1 MARIAYRRTEG
12 KRAAIYARVSDK
24 SQDTEDKTSISEQIS
39 DMEAHCER
47 RGLTIV
53 ARYREVGRGWSK
65 KRPEF
70 QQMLADARQ
79 GRFDTIV
86 CWKSDRLSRGMY
98 PAAALMEVI
107 EAHRINL
114 EAVMDA
120 IDMKT
125 FGLMAA
131 VGKIELDNFRE
142 RASMGKR
149 GSAKQG
155 RIPIGNVPYG
165 YRVGEDGRPEVVE
178 AEAEVVR
185 RVYRMYVR
193 DGKGAPA
200 ITKQL
205 NADGV
210 PVSREGKR
218 WWDGQVWRILS
229 NETYKG
235 TWWYGRARYVSTEE
249 GMQVYDQPEDE
260 WIGVPFPPLVD
271 EETWE
276 RARVLRRK
284 RWTKAGRNTK
294 VFYLLQHM
302 MRCSECGFLM
312 GGSANTKKEVKR
324 NGKLYK
330 YELNP
335 PRRYYRCYGYQQMR
349 LQCRPKPMIRA
360 ERLES
365 LVWAEVRN
373 ALENPG
379 LIVAGIESL
388 DAQEDGGG
396 LAEEIAQAE
405 RDLQSVQME
414 EDRAIRLYVSGKIT
428 EGQLDRQRRFI
439 TERLETLRVR
449 LDEYRAQQA
458 ALDEKRILMENI
470 VEWAEKMGGSLDDLS
485 DEDRREVL
493 ELLLDGVTIDR
504 ENNLQIT
511 LAVPMDEFVS
521 ISPPESTSY
530 GTTPHPAGLRQGILP
545 PRGPVGKGVV
555 DRISRSHGP
564 AVFTARRSDRALACG
579 IGGAGGSPAGPAG
592 DGEQPHGPRRA
603 DQGPGPVYP
612 VVGPGRPHQG
622 RAEGPGG
629 VHGGPGD
636 GAAEGGLQA
645 HGGADEDRRGP
656 PGAPAAAGDAE
667 DHPH

>member
-1 MARIAYRRTEG
+1 MAMRTDRKTES

-39 DMEAHCER
+39 DMESHCQR
-47 RGLTIV
+47 RGLDIV
-53 ARYREVGRGWSK
+53 ARYQEVGRGWSK

-70 QQMLADARQ
+70 QRMLADARQ

-131 VGKIELDNFRE
+131 IGKIELDNFRE
-142 RASMGKR
+142 RSSMGKR

-155 RIPIGNVPYG
+155 RIPISNVPYG
-165 YRVGEDGRPEVVE
+165 YCIGEDGRPEVVE

-200 ITKQL
+200 ITRQL

-210 PVSREGKR
+210 PLAKEGKR
-218 WWDGQVWRILS
+218 WYDGTIHRILS

-235 TWWYGRARYVSTEE
+235 TWWYGKARYVSTEE
-249 GMQVYDQPEDE
+249 GVQVYDQPEDE
-260 WIGVPFPPLVD
+260 WIAVPFPPLVD

-276 RARVLRRK
+276 KARVLRRK

-365 LVWAEVRN
+365 LVWGEVKN

-379 LIVAGIESL
+379 LIVAGIEAL

-396 LAEEIAQAE
+396 LAEEIAGAE
-405 RDLQSVQME
+405 RDLQGVQME

-449 LDEYRAQQA
+449 LDEYRSQQT
-458 ALDEKRILMENI
+458 ALAEKRILMENI

-485 DEDRREVL
+485 DEGRRSVL
-493 ELLLDGVTIDR
+493 ELLLDGVTIDG

-521 ISPPESTSY
+521 IEPPVSGSRCRT
-530 GTTPHPAGLRQGILP
+530 R
-545 PRGPVGKGVV
+545 PR
-555 DRISRSHGP
+555 SR
-564 AVFTARRSDRALACG
+564 
-579 IGGAGGSPAGPAG
+579 
-592 DGEQPHGPRRA
+592 
-603 DQGPGPVYP
+603 
-612 VVGPGRPHQG
+612 
-622 RAEGPGG
+622 
-629 VHGGPGD
+629 
-636 GAAEGGLQA
+636 
-645 HGGADEDRRGP
+645 
-656 PGAPAAAGDAE
+656 
-667 DHPH
+667 

>member
-1 MARIAYRRTEG
+1 MARSAYRKTEG

-47 RGLTIV
+47 RGLAIV
-53 ARYREVGRGWSK
+53 ARYQEVGRGWSK

-70 QQMLADARQ
+70 QRMLADARQ

-107 EAHRINL
+107 EAHRIDL

-142 RASMGKR
+142 RSSMGKR

-165 YRVGEDGRPEVVE
+165 YRVGEDGRAEIVESE
-178 AEAEVVR
+178 AEIVR

-200 ITKQL
+200 ITRQL

-210 PVSREGKR
+210 PVAREGKR

-249 GMQVYDQPEDE
+249 GVQVYDQAEDE

-276 RARVLRRK
+276 KARVLRRK

-365 LVWAEVRN
+365 LVWGEVRN

-379 LIVAGIESL
+379 LIVAGIEAM

-405 RDLQSVQME
+405 RDLQNVQVE
-414 EDRAIRLYVSGKIT
+414 EDRVIRLYVSGKIT
-428 EGQLDRQRRFI
+428 EGQMDRQRRFI
-439 TERLETLRVR
+439 TERLETLREK
-449 LDEYRAQQA
+449 LDEYRAQET
-458 ALDEKRILMENI
+458 ALAEKRILMENI
-470 VEWAEKMGGSLDDLS
+470 VEWAERMGGSLDDLT
-485 DEDRREVL
+485 DQGRREVL

-521 ISPPESTSY
+521 IEPPVSDSQS
-530 GTTPHPAGLRQGILP
+530 RIR
-545 PRGPVGKGVV
+545 PR
-555 DRISRSHGP
+555 SR
-564 AVFTARRSDRALACG
+564 
-579 IGGAGGSPAGPAG
+579 
-592 DGEQPHGPRRA
+592 
-603 DQGPGPVYP
+603 
-612 VVGPGRPHQG
+612 
-622 RAEGPGG
+622 
-629 VHGGPGD
+629 
-636 GAAEGGLQA
+636 
-645 HGGADEDRRGP
+645 
-656 PGAPAAAGDAE
+656 
-667 DHPH
+667 

>member
-1 MARIAYRRTEG
+1 MARNVYRKTEG

-53 ARYREVGRGWSK
+53 ARYQEVGRGWSK

-70 QQMLADARQ
+70 QRMLADARQ

-142 RASMGKR
+142 RSSMGKR

-200 ITKQL
+200 ITRQL

-210 PVSREGKR
+210 PLAKEGKR
-218 WWDGQVWRILS
+218 WYDGATQRILS

-235 TWWYGRARYVSTEE
+235 TWWYGRAHYVSTEE
-249 GMQVYDQPEDE
+249 GMQVYDQPEEE

-276 RARVLRRK
+276 KARVLRRK

-312 GGSANTKKEVKR
+312 GGSANTKKEVKH

-330 YELNP
+330 YVLDP

-365 LVWAEVRN
+365 LVWGEVRN

-379 LIVAGIESL
+379 LIVAGIEAL
-388 DAQEDGGG
+388 NAQEDGGG
-396 LAEEIAQAE
+396 LAGEIAQAE

-470 VEWAEKMGGSLDDLS
+470 VEWAERMGGTLDDLS
-485 DEDRREVL
+485 DQGRREVL

-521 ISPPESTSY
+521 IEPPVSTSPFTTRRGVGT
-530 GTTPHPAGLRQGILP
+530 GTTSGSCL
-545 PRGPVGKGVV
+545 
-555 DRISRSHGP
+555 
-564 AVFTARRSDRALACG
+564 ARA
-579 IGGAGGSPAGPAG
+579 
-592 DGEQPHGPRRA
+592 
-603 DQGPGPVYP
+603 
-612 VVGPGRPHQG
+612 RPFW
-622 RAEGPGG
+622 
-629 VHGGPGD
+629 
-636 GAAEGGLQA
+636 
-645 HGGADEDRRGP
+645 
-656 PGAPAAAGDAE
+656 AP
-667 DHPH
+667 